1 MRSLTREKVV
11 NFTVYPNPATDLL
24 NINIS
29 NANFKNL
36 NVSINTVSGQ
46 QIMNTN
52 MSGNNTKINI
62 ESLSS
67 GVYFVN
73 ISNENGLNKT
83 VKFVK

>member
-1 MRSLTREKVV
+1 
-11 NFTVYPNPATDLL
+11 
-24 NINIS
+24 
-29 NANFKNL
+29 
-36 NVSINTVSGQ
+36 VSINTVSGQ